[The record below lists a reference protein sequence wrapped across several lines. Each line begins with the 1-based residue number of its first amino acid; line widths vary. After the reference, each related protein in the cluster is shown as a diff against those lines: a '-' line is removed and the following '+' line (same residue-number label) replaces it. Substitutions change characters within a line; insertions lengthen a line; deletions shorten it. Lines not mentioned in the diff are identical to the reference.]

1 MDSLEFEVR
10 RARES
15 RDATGVPGAA
25 WMPVPGGPA
34 STSGPM
40 AAQGPR
46 ATEPYGAGDGCSGY
60 GNDSTP
66 SRGRGQ
72 AGRRGAHRAGSERPA
87 SDDPKRRGYPAR
99 HGAPRPRNGDSP
111 AVAARILSAADYQ
124 AAALTQRAAYQ
135 AAMITR
141 QVAHEATESPA
152 RRPAEKIAEKTAGG
166 PGARTAK
173 KPAGGRGRQVA
184 AIRVAV
190 IATSVLFAVPVVA
203 SVVEIHEHGFAF
215 FVFRS
220 AGTGETRSSGLQEDQ
235 GPGQPDAPKP
245 TPGTHKTVTVHKG

>member
-1 MDSLEFEVR
+1 MDSLEFDVR

-46 ATEPYGAGDGCSGY
+46 ATEPYGAGDGYSGY

-66 SRGRGQ
+66 SRGWGQ
-72 AGRRGAHRAGSERPA
+72 AGRRGAHRAGRERPA

-111 AVAARILSAADYQ
+111 AVAARVLSAAD
-124 AAALTQRAAYQ
+124 YQ

-152 RRPAEKIAEKTAGG
+152 RRPVEKIAEKAAGE
-166 PGARTAK
+166 PGARPAK

-190 IATSVLFAVPVVA
+190 IATSVLLAVPVVA

-245 TPGTHKTVTVHKG
+245 TPSTHKTVTVHRG